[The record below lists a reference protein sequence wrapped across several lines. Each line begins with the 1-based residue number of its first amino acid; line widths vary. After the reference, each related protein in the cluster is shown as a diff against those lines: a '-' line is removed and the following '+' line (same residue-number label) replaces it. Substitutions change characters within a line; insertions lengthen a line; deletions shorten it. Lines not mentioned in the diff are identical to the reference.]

1 MHNPIMYQKYKVA
14 PVDHAIKPSVWG
26 YLNTSSYCDVGFST
40 GHLNFELNCAGVY
53 SK

>member
-1 MHNPIMYQKYKVA
+1 MPPWDIAQHIVLTLQHGGFKH
-14 PVDHAIKPSVWG
+14 PVRTVMRE
-26 YLNTSSYCDVGFST
+26 GFST